1 MPNTPKIID
10 GIIDVLERKSLR
22 IPKNTEDS
30 FKGKIQFPGRH
41 FRIRSPALYPA
52 ELRAR
57 AAIYLK
63 PSGFP
68 CKFFIF
74 VMLLFER
81 QYIIK

>member
-1 MPNTPKIID
+1 MID
-10 GIIDVLERKSLR
+10 GIFDALERKSLR
-22 IPKNTEDS
+22 IPKNVEDG
-30 FKGKIQFPGRH
+30 FQGKIQFPGE
-41 FRIRSPALYPA
+41 FKRIRSPALYPA

-63 PSGFP
+63 PSGFS

-74 VMLLFER
+74 IMLLFER